1 MTSWNSEPDPQLET
15 AEGAGCLLLV
25 VMVAIVIIIA
35 LGGILASEGVIW

>member
-1 MTSWNSEPDPQLET
+1 MPSWNNAPDPQLET

-35 LGGILASEGVIW
+35 MGGILASEGVIW

>member
-1 MTSWNSEPDPQLET
+1 MPSWNSDPDPQLET

-25 VMVAIVIIIA
+25 VMAAIVIIIA